1 MERLEKL
8 PDKCSQSAKT
18 ESYKAKDLL
27 MEQQKQ
33 GQLYSSQ
40 QPHIMLHSKRW
51 LLWQDELC
59 RLLQQLRQ
67 ANRNAANIILTKLF

>member
-33 GQLYSSQ
+33 GQL
-40 QPHIMLHSKRW
+40 
-51 LLWQDELC
+51 
-59 RLLQQLRQ
+59 
-67 ANRNAANIILTKLF
+67 